1 MRSDQITFRV
11 QTQSLI
17 NRRFFLGRAGIGLAA
32 YNGLIRSKGKALDG
46 GALKRRLGAEPET
59 AHFLPKAK
67 RIIYLFQSGGP
78 SQLDLFDPKPALRKR
93 FGEEVPKSI
102 YPDER
107 KTTMSN
113 AQSKFGTAPSI
124 FKFNRCGNS
133 GLELSELLP
142 NISQMADDM
151 CVIRSMQTQAINH
164 DPAITLM
171 QTGSQIPGRP
181 SVGAWLSYGLGS
193 ETENLPTFVA
203 MSSRGSGKG
212 GQPIYDRLWGS
223 GFLPSVH
230 QGVKFRNQGSPVL
243 DISDPAGV
251 DSKVRRTMLDYLGKL
266 NELKFE
272 SSGDAEIQTRIAQ
285 YELAGKMQAS
295 VPELLD
301 FSQETESSMAMYGK
315 DVRRQGSYAFNCLV
329 ARRLAERGVR
339 FIQLFHQGWDQ
350 HVNLPRQIRRQ
361 CIDTDQP
368 TAALIQDLKLRG
380 MFEDTLIVWAGE
392 FGRTVYSQ
400 GDLTQQSYGRDHHG
414 NCYSVWLAGAGI
426 RGGMS
431 YGATDDYSVNVVENK
446 LEPHDL
452 NATILHQM
460 GIDHTRL
467 TYPFQGRDYR
477 LTDVHGNVVQDI
489 LS

>member
-1 MRSDQITFRV
+1 MNSESREMAERF
-11 QTQSLI
+11 QSSI
-17 NRRFFLGRAGIGLAA
+17 NRRFFLGKASIGLAA
-32 YNGLIRSKGKALDG
+32 FNGLLGVNGKSSGCESL
-46 GALKRRLGAEPET
+46 RNT
-59 AHFLPKAK
+59 ADLELPHFLPKAN
-67 RIIYLFQSGGP
+67 RVIYLFQSGGP
-78 SQLDLFDPKPALRKR
+78 SQLDLFDPKPGLVQR

-113 AQSKFGTAPSI
+113 AQSKFATSPSA
-124 FKFNRCGNS
+124 FKFNRCGKS
-133 GLELSELLP
+133 GLELSELLT
-142 NISQMADDM
+142 NVSQFADDM
-151 CVIRSMQTQAINH
+151 CVIRSMHTQAINH

-171 QTGSQIPGRP
+171 QSGSQIPGRP
-181 SVGAWLSYGLGS
+181 SMGAWLSYGLGS

-230 QGVKFRNQGSPVL
+230 QGVKFRNQGAPVL
-243 DISDPAGV
+243 DIYDPAGV
-251 DSKVRRTMLDYLGKL
+251 DLNVRRTMLNYLEKL
-266 NELKFE
+266 NELKYQ
-272 SSGDAEIQTRIAQ
+272 SSGDTEIQTRIAQ

-301 FSQETESSMAMYGK
+301 FSQETDSSMEMYGK
-315 DVRRQGSYAFNCLV
+315 DVRKQGSYAFNCLV

-350 HVNLPRQIRRQ
+350 HTNLPNQIRRQ

-380 MFEDTLIVWAGE
+380 MFDDTLIVWAGE

-400 GDLTQQSYGRDHHG
+400 GTLTRTNYGRDHHG
-414 NCYSVWLAGAGI
+414 NCFSVWLAGGGI

-477 LTDVHGNVVQDI
+477 LTDVHGKVVRDI
-489 LS
+489 LI